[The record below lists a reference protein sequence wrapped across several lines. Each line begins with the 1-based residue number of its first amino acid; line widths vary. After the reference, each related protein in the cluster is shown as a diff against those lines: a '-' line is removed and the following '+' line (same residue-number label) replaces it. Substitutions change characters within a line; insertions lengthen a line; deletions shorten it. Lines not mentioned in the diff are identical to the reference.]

1 MAHPFSMVLLQLPF
15 VACVTVQVALAALLQ
30 VPLLHANVAD
40 PERQDD
46 PFVKLMLAPVLVALV
61 VAEQPFSHSSVFAGQ
76 SGHGAWQ

>member
-30 VPLLHANVAD
+30 VPALHVNVAD

-46 PFVKLMLAPVLVALV
+46 PSVRLMLTPELVALA
-61 VAEQPFSHSSVFAGQ
+61 VAKQLCHVFVSLGQ
-76 SGHGAWQ
+76 DGSGTLQ